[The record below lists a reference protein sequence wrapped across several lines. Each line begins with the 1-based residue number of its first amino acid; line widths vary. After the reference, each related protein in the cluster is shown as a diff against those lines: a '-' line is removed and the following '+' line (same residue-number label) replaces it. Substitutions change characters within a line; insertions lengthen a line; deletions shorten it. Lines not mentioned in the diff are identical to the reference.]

1 MANETQTLGEA
12 EAAAQNMILGSLLD
26 DGADDN
32 TSTTP
37 ADDSNSLEEDRS
49 EEMISGALDGTQAEE
64 DDTEVEEEV
73 DDDTEVD
80 ADEELEDDD
89 DLDGD
94 DDEDEDDESE
104 DDEEDADED
113 DEEGHGKFDADYT
126 YFDEAE
132 GREVFL
138 VADDPET
145 GEKSVYL
152 DRKSA
157 KEGLAKQLKYIG
169 QLKKEVEAER
179 SARTDFESQ
188 TQEELNMFR
197 QTLDRKAAKEMLIR
211 AKLPEALQK
220 LNPDEINGD
229 DKYKEFQR
237 GWIRAE
243 AQVDQEID
251 QRREELKTTK
261 AQRADARKAAESY
274 VADRVKDYEFLGITN
289 SEDKMAVKDLLKK
302 EINGQ
307 TVKEILTQNRQT
319 FGEEVA
325 DNLLKSFVSDLT
337 TSRQKTTVQKAKK
350 AKKKVKTVKRKAAP
364 AQKAKDLDARSMLNA
379 GLTLQGKP
387 QK

>member
-169 QLKKEVEAER
+169 QLKQEVEAER